1 MTQGPGADFMGIKE
15 LRNSIVHFSSS
26 HTTFEHANVIVRG
39 LADTTDYD
47 ALYFEKARVALF
59 AAEDMIGEIFL
70 LSGVVP
76 ENIPHMLHA
85 WTGATSKQY
94 AK

>member
-1 MTQGPGADFMGIKE
+1 MGIKE
-15 LRNSIVHFSSS
+15 LRNSIIHFSSS
-26 HTTFEHANVIVRG
+26 HTTFEHANVVIRG

-47 ALYFEKARVALF
+47 SLSFEKARGALF
-59 AAEDMIGEIFL
+59 SAEDVISEIFL
-70 LSGVVP
+70 LAGVVP

-85 WTGATSKQY
+85 WTGATSNPH